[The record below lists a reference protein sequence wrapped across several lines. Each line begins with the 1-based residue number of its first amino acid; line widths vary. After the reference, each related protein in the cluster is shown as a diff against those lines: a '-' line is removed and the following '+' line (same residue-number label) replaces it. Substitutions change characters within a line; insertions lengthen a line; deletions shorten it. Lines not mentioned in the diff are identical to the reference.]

1 MPATMLFESEL
12 NSQTK
17 LHLARV
23 TTIGNTG
30 DLTSTCKSSGLSS
43 NCSESTSGNCRESTR
58 TALTDGQSIR
68 ACPRL
73 HVEEIEDLRLKA
85 KVPSFTWQGDT
96 LIQSEIRVRACRSS
110 EAIATESP
118 KRPGRN
124 TKGTRVKPV
133 CAIVNRSRRNANTRL
148 AIGRIRKR
156 LPGSKLAADIG
167 VCRHWA
173 GCEGIRDEIWPCIRR
188 GWKSAG

>member
-1 MPATMLFESEL
+1 MPATMLFGSEL

-17 LHLARV
+17 LHLAWV
-23 TTIGNTG
+23 TAIGDTG
-30 DLTSTCKSSGLSS
+30 DLASACKSSGLSS
-43 NCSESTSGNCRESTR
+43 NCSESTSGNCSESTR

-73 HVEEIEDLRLKA
+73 HIEEIEYLSLKA

-96 LIQSEIRVRACRSS
+96 LIQSEIHVRDCRSS
-110 EAIATESP
+110 VAIATEGP

-133 CAIVNRSRRNANTRL
+133 CAIVNRSRRNALFSL
-148 AIGRIRKR
+148 AAGGVEEWRSA
-156 LPGSKLAADIG
+156 GKLA
-167 VCRHWA
+167 
-173 GCEGIRDEIWPCIRR
+173 
-188 GWKSAG
+188 